1 MFFDDLKDLRNIIV
15 DCFKATTEQN
25 VKLKREF
32 QQERLLFLHAKESI
46 EEDRLKLREQL
57 AILTKQLA
65 NERELNARITAEE
78 NVNQM
83 CQKAYYSLE
92 LQKQQILLEDAQKLQ
107 CKQESTVDEIK
118 SEYDIQIMQ
127 LKFQIESEKRQAA
140 KVKDTLEV
148 KVVNLSAKLK

>member
-78 NVNQM
+78 NV
-83 CQKAYYSLE
+83 
-92 LQKQQILLEDAQKLQ
+92 D
-107 CKQESTVDEIK
+107 
-118 SEYDIQIMQ
+118 
-127 LKFQIESEKRQAA
+127 
-140 KVKDTLEV
+140 
-148 KVVNLSAKLK
+148 